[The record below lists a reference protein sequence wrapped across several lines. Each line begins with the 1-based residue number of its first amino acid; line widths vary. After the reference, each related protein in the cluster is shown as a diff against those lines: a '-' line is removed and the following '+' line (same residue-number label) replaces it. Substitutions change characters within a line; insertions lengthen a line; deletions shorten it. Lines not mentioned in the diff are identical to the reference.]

1 LKHIFPSLLIV
12 PFSNGLNEPVIHLEL
27 NCTWEEEHGMEW
39 IIRGNKVLYVGSFNG
54 EDPMGD
60 FSLKK

>member
-1 LKHIFPSLLIV
+1 MHVLICAPATDALRV
-12 PFSNGLNEPVIHLEL
+12 GK
-27 NCTWEEEHGMEW
+27 EEEHGMEW

-60 FSLKK
+60 FSLKNEWNYA